1 MGNKDNKDRTISY
14 SFRASLPIMAGYI
27 VLGLGFGLLLQSK
40 GYGWWW
46 ATFMSIIVY
55 AGSMQYVA
63 IDLLAGGASLI
74 TAALMTVMVNIR
86 HLFYGVTMLE
96 KYKGTGRKKPYLI
109 FALTDE
115 TFSLVCSADPPENVD
130 RKRYYFFVSLFDQIY
145 WVAGSTIGAV
155 LGDVIPFDTTG
166 IDFSMTALFVIIFVE
181 QWEKAETHIPA
192 LTGVAITVLCLL
204 IFGKDN
210 FLIPSMVAITAAL
223 FIEKHW
229 IGDKCNG
236 DDADGS
242 EPEEGGGG
250 A

>member
-1 MGNKDNKDRTISY
+1 MGNKGRERTISY

-86 HLFYGVTMLE
+86 HLFYGVTMIE

-130 RKRYYFFVSLFDQIY
+130 RKRYYFFVSMFDQVY

-155 LGDVIPFDTTG
+155 LGDVIPFNTTG
-166 IDFSMTALFVIIFVE
+166 IDFSMTALFVVIFVE
-181 QWEKAETHIPA
+181 QWEKADSHIPA
-192 LTGVAITVLCLL
+192 LTGVVITVLCLL
-204 IFGKDN
+204 IFGRDN
-210 FLIPSMVAITAAL
+210 FLIPSMIAITAAL

-229 IGDKCNG
+229 TGDNAG
-236 DDADGS
+236 SPDGKN
-242 EPEEGGGG
+242 EEGG
-250 A
+250 AVS